1 MWGRWAA
8 RWTGAQG
15 NGLEAIASGPDEG
28 DSNAIETIYF
38 AALTLAKERVVRS
51 VVARRFM
58 LFTWACK
65 VP

>member
-1 MWGRWAA
+1 MP
-8 RWTGAQG
+8 
-15 NGLEAIASGPDEG
+15 ASVSP
-28 DSNAIETIYF
+28 ETP
-38 AALTLAKERVVRS
+38 APQMAMRGVVGTLAKERVVRS